1 MVAAGMW
8 LRISGALAAVVA
20 LFVVGSSLAY
30 AATPQQDITN
40 ANAVIQRALTTARAN
55 DLSAARAA
63 YDQYENSWFDIE
75 DGVRASSRDSY
86 VAMEKAMTGIS
97 NAFAATPP
105 VASQVVSAL
114 TALDREQQAFLSGQA
129 STAKPNAEPE
139 KATIGSVLDLLSDAQ
154 AALARNDYATASA
167 RLTTFEAD
175 WLAVEGEV
183 KTRSPEDY
191 RQTENDMALA
201 ASLAGQNS
209 PQAVAVVNR
218 LATRLEPYRAAQQYG
233 IFDAAIILLREGLE
247 ALLVIVALSAVL
259 KRSGTRAGQAW
270 LWSGA
275 AGGLL
280 LSIGLG
286 LAIQAFF
293 GAVINPSNREVIEGV
308 IGLGAAAMLIYV
320 SYWLHSKASLGGWQ
334 KYISQQTSHA
344 LNGGRLLGL
353 AVLAFLAVFREGAET
368 ALFYLGMVSSISNSD
383 LLVGLGLGFVGLAGL
398 GFLMVVVGVR
408 IPMRPF
414 FAVASLLV
422 FYLCFKFIG
431 TGIHA
436 LQLAGLIPTGT
447 ANFLPTVDVVGVYPT
462 WPTTTAQLVLLI
474 AAAWVVLR
482 ERARGVGRS
491 SAAMSAAV
499 LLVLGGCTSAP
510 PSAAPAAPTQAAV
523 PAAPVLT
530 STRQEAGLVAGPRR
544 RLEELASALQKADFP
559 AARAALEAYNAEWNG
574 IEVYV
579 NVRSRALYGE
589 IETHYEA
596 DITKALQDPKPNAAQ
611 ILLLV
616 QSMVGQYDEAI
627 KLSDASAPLSPLFDD
642 LAAVR
647 TVRAPLRTV
656 SPALKS
662 GDVSK
667 ASAGFAEFK
676 TRWPTAQP
684 QFAARSADADQE
696 ITAALAAADKAM
708 STDPAH
714 AGPQVD
720 GSLERFNYGVNLL
733 NAAARG
739 ADPNKATFSAD
750 DMQLAARLGKTQNEL
765 RDSLARWEGGARPQ
779 VREAPDGVDAA
790 VNTAVSD
797 AYAALADPAADAARV
812 RATNKAAIEA
822 LAIRQQA
829 VVGQFWTDAPF
840 RAAYQ
845 AAIATN

>member
-1 MVAAGMW
+1 MVATGMW
-8 LRISGALAAVVA
+8 LRICGALAAVVA
-20 LFVVGSSLAY
+20 LFVVGSGLAD
-30 AATPQQDITN
+30 AATPQQDVTT
-40 ANAVIQRALTTARAN
+40 ANAVIQRSLTAARAN
-55 DLSAARAA
+55 DLSAAKAA

-86 VAMEKAMTGIS
+86 VAMEKAMTDIS

-129 STAKPNAEPE
+129 STPKPNAEPE
-139 KATIGSVLDLLSDAQ
+139 KATIGSVLDMLSDAQ
-154 AALARNDYATASA
+154 AALTRNDYTTASA
-167 RLTTFEAD
+167 RLTTFETS

-201 ASLAGQNS
+201 ASLASQHS
-209 PQAVAVVNR
+209 PQTVAVVNR
-218 LATRLEPYRAAQQYG
+218 MATRLEPYRAAQQYG

-259 KRSGTRAGQAW
+259 KRSGSRRGQAW

-275 AGGLL
+275 VGGLL
-280 LSIGLG
+280 LSAALG
-286 LAIQAFF
+286 FAIQAFF
-293 GAVINPSNREVIEGV
+293 GAVINPSNREVMEGV

-334 KYISQQTSHA
+334 KYINQQTTQA
-344 LNGGRLLGL
+344 LNGGRLIGL

-368 ALFYLGMVSSISNSD
+368 ALFYLGMVSNISNND
-383 LLVGLGLGFVGLAGL
+383 LLLGLGLGFVGLAVL

-436 LQLAGLIPTGT
+436 LQLAGFIPTGT
-447 ANFLPTVDVVGVYPT
+447 ASFLPTVDVVGVYPT
-462 WPTTTAQLVLLI
+462 WPTTIAQLVLLI
-474 AAAWVVLR
+474 AATWVVLR
-482 ERARGVGRS
+482 ERTRNVSRS
-491 SAAMSAAV
+491 SAAISAAA
-499 LLVLGGCTSAP
+499 LLVLGGCTSVQQPTAAP
-510 PSAAPAAPTQAAV
+510 AQAVVPAAPT
-523 PAAPVLT
+523 LT
-530 STRQEAGLVAGPRR
+530 STRQEASLVAAPRR
-544 RLEELASALQKADFP
+544 RLEELAAALQKADFA

-579 NVRSRALYGE
+579 SVRSRALYGE

-611 ILLLV
+611 ILPLV

-696 ITAALAAADKAM
+696 ITAALAAADTAM

-720 GSLERFNYGVNLL
+720 GLLERFNYGVNLL

-750 DMQLAARLGKTQNEL
+750 DVQLAARLGKTQKDL
-765 RDSLARWEGGARPQ
+765 RNTLTRWEIGERSQ
-779 VREAPDGVDAA
+779 VREASDLGDPT

-797 AYAALADPAADAARV
+797 AYATLADPAANASRART
-812 RATNKAAIEA
+812 TNKAAIEV

-829 VVGQFWTDAPF
+829 VVGQFWTDVSF
-840 RAAYQ
+840 VQAYQ
-845 AAIATN
+845 ALLATN